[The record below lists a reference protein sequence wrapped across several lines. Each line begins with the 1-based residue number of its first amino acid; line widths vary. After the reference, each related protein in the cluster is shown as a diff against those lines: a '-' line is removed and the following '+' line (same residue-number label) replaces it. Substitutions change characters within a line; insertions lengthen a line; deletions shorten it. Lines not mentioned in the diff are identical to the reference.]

1 MKSRRQEKILHII
14 AAHDVDTQE
23 ELIERLRTAGF
34 ETTQATVSR
43 DIRELKLA
51 KVMTGVGTYKY
62 VRHGVNENTHPH
74 INGALTDSITRIEAA
89 GNILVIHTFVGM
101 AQAIA
106 ATVDALKISEI
117 VGCVAG
123 DDTIIAVIRTE
134 AQARELAEK
143 LRLMI
148 RGEK

>member
-1 MKSRRQEKILHII
+1 MKSRRQEKILQII

-23 ELIERLRTAGF
+23 ELIERLRLSGF
-34 ETTQATVSR
+34 ETTQATISR

-62 VRHGVNENTHPH
+62 VRHSDGENSHPH

-101 AQAIA
+101 AQAVA
-106 ATVDALKISEI
+106 ATIDALKINEI

-134 AQARELAEK
+134 AQALELAEK

>member
-1 MKSRRQEKILHII
+1 MKSRRQEKILQII

-23 ELIERLRTAGF
+23 ELIERLRSAGF

-51 KVMTGVGTYKY
+51 KVMTGAGTYKY
-62 VRHGVNENTHPH
+62 VRHGGNENAMPH
-74 INGALTDSITRIEAA
+74 INGALTDSIIRIEPA
-89 GNILVIHTFVGM
+89 GNILVIHTYAGM

-106 ATVDALKISEI
+106 AAIDSLKISEI
-117 VGCVAG
+117 IGCVAG
-123 DDTIIAVIRTE
+123 DDTIFAVVRNDDT
-134 AQARELAEK
+134 AKELSLR
-143 LRLMI
+143 LRLMM